1 MPRKKQTRSR
11 KSAAPKERSAFWPL
25 SGALLLVVF
34 AFFLLLG
41 GFGTGG
47 PLPTNLFGA
56 MYMMFGWTAYLTPL
70 ILGIWGV
77 YKFRS
82 EDHRIPLKLVLS
94 LSFALIF
101 ASGWAFAAFAKRVSV
116 AAEWTGGHGGVIGDA
131 VGGAVRS
138 ALDTFPASL
147 MLLVLF
153 MLAVF
158 FAFNISPKVLLKIGG
173 IFRRPEMGDTDLN
186 VLRRRAAAEEAR
198 GSGGFKLNAGV
209 PVESGNEPEEKP
221 RPRFAGL
228 KNSMANL
235 GANSSAG
242 AEKPILPESQVAL
255 TTQSD
260 PNWQFPDVK
269 LLDQKQDKADA
280 GDVNANAQIIHDT
293 FANFNIDVEMEG
305 ANVGPRVT
313 QYTLKPPTGVKLTK
327 ITALEN
333 NLALDLA
340 AHAIRMEA
348 PIPGKR
354 AVGIEV
360 PNVKSAMVR
369 LSSILQ
375 SREWNEI
382 KSPLGFAIG
391 KDIAGKPV
399 VADLA
404 KMPHLLV
411 AGQTGSGKSVMI
423 NDILTSLLYRSS
435 PSDLKLILVDPKQ
448 VEMKPYDDI
457 PHLLTPVIIEPE
469 KCISALK
476 WAVAEMERR
485 YKALSEVGKR
495 NIVEYNLLKK
505 EEGMPYIVI
514 VIDELAD
521 LMMMAAR
528 DVEALIVRI
537 AQKARAVGIHLI
549 LATQRPSVDVITGL
563 IKANVPA
570 RIAFTVA
577 SQVDSRTIIDQMG
590 AEKLLGMGDM
600 LLLTSDMPK
609 PKRVQAAFISDDE
622 TQKVTDFIRLQRPPQ
637 YDDEIISQPVQIG
650 NGKGGVV
657 AEVGGGGGGADE
669 DMFREAVRCVIEGKK
684 ASTSLLQRRLRI
696 GYGRAARLIEEME
709 EQGIV
714 GPADGSRPREV
725 LVRSLDEVFGGGDAD
740 EPAQEPAVPNHLVQ
754 G

>member
-1 MPRKKQTRSR
+1 MAKKKQTKTRAKSTGRR
-11 KSAAPKERSAFWPL
+11 KAVEEPVVQSPFWPL
-25 SGALLLVVF
+25 AGGILLCVIAL
-34 AFFLLLG
+34 FLLLG

-47 PLPTNLFGA
+47 SLPTGLFDA
-56 MYMMFGWTAYLTPL
+56 SYWTFGFVAYLFPL
-70 ILGIWGV
+70 ALIYWAV
-77 YKFRS
+77 HKFNS
-82 EDHRIPLKLVLS
+82 EDHRIPLGKMISSIAV
-94 LSFALIF
+94 LIF
-101 ASGWAFAAFAKRVSV
+101 VSSWLFTMFATQESGS
-116 AAEWTGGHGGVIGDA
+116 WTGGYGGRIGSLL
-131 VGGAVRS
+131 GGTVLLAIDP
-138 ALDTFPASL
+138 LPATI
-147 MLLVLF
+147 MFLVF
-153 MLAVF
+153 TMLAVF
-158 FAFNISPKVLLKIGG
+158 FAFGISPKVLLKIS
-173 IFRRPEMGDTDLN
+173 DLFKQKSGEDSE
-186 VLRRRAAAEEAR
+186 LGQLKAKAEQR
-198 GSGGFKLNAGV
+198 GFQLNEGV
-209 PVESGNEPEEKP
+209 PMERHVVGGKRLSS
-221 RPRFAGL
+221 L
-228 KNSMANL
+228 KNS
-235 GANSSAG
+235 
-242 AEKPILPESQVAL
+242 AEKPPVDDQQAL
-255 TTQSD
+255 TTASD
-260 PNWQFPDVK
+260 PDWKFPGLD
-269 LLDQKQDKADA
+269 LLDKKQDKADA
-280 GDVNANAQIIHDT
+280 GDVEGNAQLIHDT

-360 PNVKSAMVR
+360 PNVKSATVR

-375 SREWNEI
+375 SPEWGAG
-382 KSPLGFAIG
+382 KSPLEFAIG
-391 KDIAGKPV
+391 KDIAGKSV
-399 VADLA
+399 VASLD

-423 NDILTSLLYRSS
+423 NTILTSMLYRNS

-448 VEMKPYDDI
+448 VELKPYDDI
-457 PHLLTPVIIEPE
+457 PHLLSPVITEPE

-485 YKALSEVGKR
+485 YKALADERKR
-495 NIVEYNLLKK
+495 NIVEYNNVKK
-505 EEGMPYIVI
+505 EQGMPYIVI

-537 AQKARAVGIHLI
+537 AQKARAVGIHLV

-570 RIAFTVA
+570 RIAFTTA

-590 AEKLLGMGDM
+590 AEKLLGQGDM
-600 LLLTSDMPK
+600 LLLTADMPK
-609 PKRVQAAFISDDE
+609 PKRVQGAFITEDE
-622 TQKVTDFIRLQRPPQ
+622 TAKVTDFIRAQRAPQ
-637 YDDEIISQPVQIG
+637 YDDEIISQPVQL

-657 AEVGGGGGGADE
+657 ADAPGGGGDSDD
-669 DMFREAVRCVIEGKK
+669 DMFKDAVLCVIEGHK

-696 GYGRAARLIEEME
+696 GYGRASRLMDEME
-709 EQGIV
+709 ERGII

-725 LVRSLDEVFGGGDAD
+725 LVSSMDEVFGSETNSA
-740 EPAQEPAVPNHLVQ
+740 PAQSNELETV
-754 G
+754 

>member
-1 MPRKKQTRSR
+1 MPKKKKSTRKRS
-11 KSAAPKERSAFWPL
+11 APEPVERSPFWPL
-25 SGALLLVVF
+25 TGAILLFVV
-34 AFFLLLG
+34 ALFLLLG

-47 PLPTNLFGA
+47 PLPKELFDGA
-56 MYMMFGWTAYLTPL
+56 YWTLGWAAYLLPIAL
-70 ILGIWGV
+70 VYWGI
-77 YKFRS
+77 YKFTA
-82 EDHRIPLKLVLS
+82 EDHQIPLSRLFSMLAVLAFS
-94 LSFALIF
+94 A
-101 ASGWAFAAFAKRVSV
+101 GWLFTAFAHKQLDN
-116 AAEWTGGHGGVIGDA
+116 TYIQGHGGA
-131 VGGAVRS
+131 VGETLGTMALT
-138 ALDTFPASL
+138 ALDKFPASIMFL
-147 MLLVLF
+147 VFVMLS
-153 MLAVF
+153 AF
-158 FAFNISPKVLLKIGG
+158 FAFGIPLQSLLKVKDL
-173 IFRRPEMGDTDLN
+173 FKREQSDDTDLSD
-186 VLRRRAAAEEAR
+186 LKTKAE
-198 GSGGFKLNAGV
+198 STGFKLNEGV
-209 PVESGNEPEEKP
+209 PVEHTALPKEKL
-221 RPRFAGL
+221 PRFNSL
-228 KNSMANL
+228 KNT
-235 GANSSAG
+235 
-242 AEKPILPESQVAL
+242 AEKIAPADNHEAL
-255 TTQSD
+255 TIASD
-260 PNWQFPDVK
+260 PDWKFPGVD

-280 GDVNANAQIIHDT
+280 GDVNGNAQIIHDT

-360 PNVKSAMVR
+360 PNVKGAIVR
-369 LSSILQ
+369 LSALIQ
-375 SREWNEI
+375 SRDWSDA
-382 KSPLGFAIG
+382 KGPLTFAIG
-391 KDIAGKPV
+391 KDITGKPV
-399 VADLA
+399 LADLA

-423 NDILTSLLYRSS
+423 NDILTSMLYRNS

-448 VEMKPYDDI
+448 VEMAPYNDI

-485 YKALSEVGKR
+485 YKELAEVKKR
-495 NIVEYNLLKK
+495 NIVEYNSLKK

-600 LLLTSDMPK
+600 LFQTSDMPK

-622 TQKVTDFIRLQRPPQ
+622 TNKVTDFIRLQRPPQ
-637 YDDEIISQPVQIG
+637 YNDEIISQPVQLG
-650 NGKGGVV
+650 GKGSIVSDMN
-657 AEVGGGGGGADE
+657 GGDTGGD
-669 DMFREAVRCVIEGKK
+669 DMWQDAIRVVIEGRK

-714 GPADGSRPREV
+714 GPADGARPRDV
-725 LVRSLDEVFGGGDAD
+725 LVSSMDEVFGSTDSAD
-740 EPAQEPAVPNHLVQ
+740 DTPPQVA
-754 G
+754 

>member
-1 MPRKKQTRSR
+1 MAKKKNTRG
-11 KSAAPKERSAFWPL
+11 KKEAPKEKSPFWPL
-25 SGALLLVVF
+25 SGAILLIVCGL
-34 AFFLLLG
+34 FLLMG

-47 PLPTNLFGA
+47 QWPVSVFEGA
-56 MYMMFGWTAYLTPL
+56 YTAFGWAAYLVPF
-70 ILGIWGV
+70 ILVIWGV
-77 YKFRS
+77 YKFKS
-82 EDHRIPLKLVLS
+82 ENHRIPLKLVIS
-94 LSFALIF
+94 LAFTLV
-101 ASGWAFAAFAKRVSV
+101 FAAGWSFTASAHRNE
-116 AAEWTGGHGGVIGDA
+116 AGTEWINGHGGAVGAA
-131 VGGAVRS
+131 VGGTLRT
-138 ALDTFPASL
+138 ALDQFPASL
-147 MLLVLF
+147 MLLVLL
-153 MLAVF
+153 MLSVF
-158 FAFNISPKVLLKIGG
+158 FAFNISPKVLLKLGA
-173 IFRRPEMGDTDLN
+173 IFRKPEVGDTDLN
-186 VLRRRAAAEEAR
+186 NLRLKSEKSA
-198 GSGGFKLNAGV
+198 GFKLNEGV
-209 PVESGNEPEEKP
+209 PTEHGNQDDAEDKP
-221 RPRFAGL
+221 RPRFASL
-228 KNSMANL
+228 KNS
-235 GANSSAG
+235 
-242 AEKPILPESQVAL
+242 AEKMMPTAAAASSQVAL
-255 TTQSD
+255 TARSD
-260 PNWQFPDVK
+260 PDWKFPDVN
-269 LLDQKQDKADA
+269 LLDQRQDKADA

-313 QYTLKPPTGVKLTK
+313 QYTFKPPTGVKLTK
-327 ITALEN
+327 ITALDN

-360 PNVKSAMVR
+360 PNVKGAIVR

-375 SREWNEI
+375 SREWGDL
-382 KSPLGFAIG
+382 KGPLSFAIG
-391 KDIAGKPV
+391 KDITGRAV

-423 NDILTSLLYRSS
+423 NDILTSLLYRNS

-448 VEMKPYDDI
+448 VELTPYNDI
-457 PHLLTPVIIEPE
+457 PHLLTPVINEPE

-485 YKALSEVGKR
+485 LRTMAEVGKR
-495 NIVEYNLLKK
+495 NIGEYNNLKK

-528 DVEALIVRI
+528 DVEALIVRL
-537 AQKARAVGIHLI
+537 AQKARAAGIHLV

-600 LLLTSDMPK
+600 LMLTSDMSK
-609 PKRVQAAFISDDE
+609 PKRVQAAFISDEE
-622 TQKVTDFIRLQRPPQ
+622 TEKVTASIRSQREPQ
-637 YDDEIISQPVQIG
+637 YDNEIISQPVQLG
-650 NGKGGVV
+650 GKGSVV
-657 AEVGGGGGGADE
+657 SEIGGGGSSED
-669 DMFREAVRCVIEGKK
+669 DMFRDAVRCVIEGKK

-714 GPADGSRPREV
+714 GPADGARPREV
-725 LVRSLDEVFGGGDAD
+725 LVKSLDEVFGGEGVADDAP
-740 EPAQEPAVPNHLVQ
+740 EPQPQPNRIQL
-754 G
+754 